1 MTPEFDE
8 EVVFENSP
16 LYQYLQDLGH
26 TDFEVCSSVS
36 QKAKQCAVEE
46 GQKERTV
53 HVAQKQGIL
62 SKLVEFFRSWF
73 PFPQYK
79 KDDDILH
86 RLDVGFRFDTLR
98 TILQQEV
105 LLQEDVELIEF
116 LDPSILSAGQ
126 CKQQEN
132 GRLPTLR
139 SLATP
144 NIWDVSLLLAFVS
157 ALLMLPSWWK
167 ESSWLP
173 WGLVLLAY
181 AIFRVWGTWKTAKL
195 QMSLRKYCVQLEETV
210 ANSRAFTNLVRKA
223 LRLIQETEVISR
235 GFTLLLDRVSAA
247 CPFNKAGQ
255 HPSQHLIGLRK
266 AVYRSVRANFR
277 ASRLA
282 TLYMLKNYP
291 LNSESD
297 NVTSYICVV
306 PFKELGLGLSEE
318 QVSEEEA
325 HNLTDGFSL
334 PALKVL
340 FQLWVGQSSEF
351 FRRLVLLLSPANA
364 SPKPLIS
371 PERLPHH
378 ILSDVTQGLP
388 HTHAACLEELK
399 RSYEFYRYFETQHQ
413 SGFERPTRT
422 KQKSREL
429 NSLQTA
435 VRSLQLHLKAL
446 LNEVIILEDELEKLV
461 STKETPELTTE
472 AHQVLEQKLKFIQ
485 PHMQASNS
493 CWEEAISQVEKMSG
507 KNPNK
512 KGKLEAFCDNLQ
524 RTTVPLMQPTIY
536 IEDRDPIPEEQELE
550 AYVDYS
556 DMDNEYNREA
566 FDCFSQEE
574 RERQKREREE
584 SKRVLQELKS
594 VLGFKASEAERQKW
608 KQLLF
613 SDHAAVKPL
622 SPVESLKLLSNLESH
637 MNSDTEKQNC
647 SQSCDKSEEIDSN
660 PKVNAADKSRTEY
673 LYEDPEMEKNKDST
687 SEEGISTGAEERMCY
702 QYEGE
707 VEDLKPSDTDVIEVS
722 QPPSKDALHS
732 KIKHRLAQ
740 LHISTDFNFTS
751 GLAAQVAARSFTFT
765 TMQEQ
770 TFGDDDEEEEEEEEE
785 EEKEEEK
792 RQEHEGLVEDF
803 ENEGRG
809 SESEGK
815 VKV

>member
-1 MTPEFDE
+1 MFLSVTE
-8 EVVFENSP
+8 
-16 LYQYLQDLGH
+16 GRAM
-26 TDFEVCSSVS
+26 CSSR
-36 QKAKQCAVEE
+36 KPKGADCACCPE
-46 GQKERTV
+46 
-53 HVAQKQGIL
+53 GIL

-73 PFPQYK
+73 PFLQYK
-79 KDDDILH
+79 KNNDILH

-132 GRLPTLR
+132 RQLPTLR

-144 NIWDVSLLLAFVS
+144 NIWDVSLFLAFVS
-157 ALLMLPSWWK
+157 ALLMFPSWWK
-167 ESSWLP
+167 ESSWLLCGP
-173 WGLVLLAY
+173 VLLLY
-181 AIFRVWGTWKTAKL
+181 AVFRVWGTWRTAKL
-195 QMSLRKYCVQLEETV
+195 QMSLRKYCLQLEETV

-277 ASRLA
+277 AARLA

-351 FRRLVLLLSPANA
+351 FRRLALLLSPANA
-364 SPKPLIS
+364 SPKPLVS

-378 ILSDVTQGLP
+378 ILRDVTQGLP

-413 SGFERPTRT
+413 SGLEWPART
-422 KQKSREL
+422 KQESREL

-472 AHQVLEQKLKFIQ
+472 ARQVLEQKLKFIQ
-485 PHMQASNS
+485 PHIQASNS
-493 CWEEAISQVEKMSG
+493 CWEEAISQVEKISG
-507 KNPNK
+507 RNPNK
-512 KGKLEAFCDNLQ
+512 KGKIEVSCDNLQ
-524 RTTVPLMQPTIY
+524 HTTVPLTQPAIY
-536 IEDRDPIPEEQELE
+536 IENKDPIPEEQELE

-556 DMDNEYNREA
+556 DTDNEYKRED
-566 FDCFSQEE
+566 FYCFSQEE
-574 RERQKREREE
+574 RERQERERQE

-594 VLGFKASEAERQKW
+594 VLGFKASEIERQKW

-613 SDHAAVKPL
+613 SEHAAVKPL
-622 SPVESLKLLSNLESH
+622 SPVEPLKLLNNVESH
-637 MNSDTEKQNC
+637 MNSDTEKQDY
-647 SQSCDKSEEIDSN
+647 SQSCDKSEEKDSN
-660 PKVNAADKSRTEY
+660 PEVNAADKSRTEY

-687 SEEGISTGAEERMCY
+687 AAKDVSTGAEERMYYHC
-702 QYEGE
+702 EGE
-707 VEDLKPSDTDVIEVS
+707 AEELKPSSVDGVEAS
-722 QPPSKDALHS
+722 QPPSKDTLHS
-732 KIKHRLAQ
+732 KIKDRLAQ

-765 TMQEQ
+765 TMQEE
-770 TFGDDDEEEEEEEEE
+770 TFGDDGEEEVEEEENT
-785 EEKEEEK
+785 
-792 RQEHEGLVEDF
+792 QENEDLVENC
-803 ENEGRG
+803 ENEERG

-815 VKV
+815 V

>member
-1 MTPEFDE
+1 MCSNYVLTRRKKVPCGLLC
-8 EVVFENSP
+8 P
-16 LYQYLQDLGH
+16 GH
-26 TDFEVCSSVS
+26 CRLSW
-36 QKAKQCAVEE
+36 AVP
-46 GQKERTV
+46 Q
-53 HVAQKQGIL
+53 QGIL

-79 KDDDILH
+79 KNDDILH
-86 RLDVGFRFDTLR
+86 RLDVGFRVDTLR

-132 GRLPTLR
+132 RQLPTLR

-144 NIWDVSLLLAFVS
+144 NIWDVSLFLAFVS

-167 ESSWLP
+167 ESSWLL
-173 WGLVLLAY
+173 WGLVLLVY
-181 AIFRVWGTWKTAKL
+181 AVFRVWGTWRTAKL
-195 QMSLRKYCVQLEETV
+195 QMSLRKYCIQLEETV

-364 SPKPLIS
+364 SPKPLVS

-388 HTHAACLEELK
+388 HTHAACLEELR

-413 SGFERPTRT
+413 SGLEWPPRT

-485 PHMQASNS
+485 PHIQASNS

-507 KNPNK
+507 RNTSK
-512 KGKLEAFCDNLQ
+512 KGKIEVSCDNLQ
-524 RTTVPLMQPTIY
+524 RTTVPLTQPAIY
-536 IEDRDPIPEEQELE
+536 IENKDPIPEEQELE

-556 DMDNEYNREA
+556 DTDNEYKRED
-566 FDCFSQEE
+566 FYCFSQEE
-574 RERQKREREE
+574 RERQERERQE

-594 VLGFKASEAERQKW
+594 VLGFKASEIERQKW

-613 SDHAAVKPL
+613 SEHAAVKPL
-622 SPVESLKLLSNLESH
+622 PSVEPLKLLNNLESH
-637 MNSDTEKQNC
+637 MNSDTEKQDC
-647 SQSCDKSEEIDSN
+647 SQSGDKSEEKDSN
-660 PKVNAADKSRTEY
+660 LQVTAADKSRTEY
-673 LYEDPEMEKNKDST
+673 LYEDPEMEKNKNGTAD
-687 SEEGISTGAEERMCY
+687 EDVSTGTEERMCY
-702 QYEGE
+702 QSEGE
-707 VEDLKPSDTDVIEVS
+707 AEELKPSSMDGVEVS

-732 KIKHRLAQ
+732 KIKQRLAQ
-740 LHISTDFNFTS
+740 LHISTDLNFTS

-765 TMQEQ
+765 TMQEE
-770 TFGDDDEEEEEEEEE
+770 TFGDEGEEEE
-785 EEKEEEK
+785 EEKT
-792 RQEHEGLVEDF
+792 QEHEDLVEDCK
-803 ENEGRG
+803 NEDGG

-815 VKV
+815 V

>member
-1 MTPEFDE
+1 MTPDFDE

-26 TDFEVCSSVS
+26 TDFEVCSAVS
-36 QKAKQCAVEE
+36 QKTEQCTAEE
-46 GQKERTV
+46 GQQGQT
-53 HVAQKQGIL
+53 AQTTQKQGNL
-62 SKLVEFFRSWF
+62 SKLPELFRSWF
-73 PFPQYK
+73 PFSPCKK
-79 KDDDILH
+79 KDDILY
-86 RLDVGFRFDTLR
+86 RLDVGFRLDALR

-105 LLQEDVELIEF
+105 LLQEDVELIEL
-116 LDPSILSAGQ
+116 LDPSILSGGQ
-126 CKQQEN
+126 SKQQEN
-132 GRLPTLR
+132 GHLPTLR

-157 ALLMLPSWWK
+157 AFIVLPSWW
-167 ESSWLP
+167 SWSFWLV
-173 WGLVLLAY
+173 WGLILSVY
-181 AIFRVWGTWKTAKL
+181 VVVRVWGTWRTAKL
-195 QMSLRKYCVQLEETV
+195 QMSLRKYSLQLEDTV
-210 ANSRAFTNLVRKA
+210 AHSRAFTNLVRKA

-291 LNSESD
+291 LNSETD
-297 NVTSYICVV
+297 NVTNYICVV

-351 FRRLVLLLSPANA
+351 FRRLVLLLSSTNA
-364 SPKPLIS
+364 SPKPLIT
-371 PERLPHH
+371 PEHLPHH

-413 SGFERPTRT
+413 SGLERSTKR

-429 NSLQTA
+429 NSLHIA

-461 STKETPELTTE
+461 SSKETQELPTE
-472 AHQVLEQKLKFIQ
+472 ACQVLEQKLKLIQ
-485 PHMQASNS
+485 PHVQASNS
-493 CWEEAISQVEKMSG
+493 CWEEAISQVEKMG
-507 KNPNK
+507 RRNPDI
-512 KGKLEAFCDNLQ
+512 KGKPEVSFDNTHCTMLPLLQ
-524 RTTVPLMQPTIY
+524 STLH
-536 IEDRDPIPEEQELE
+536 IEDKDPVPEEQELE
-550 AYVDYS
+550 AYVEDT
-556 DMDNEYNREA
+556 DMDSEYRTDD
-566 FDCFSQEE
+566 FYCFSQEE
-574 RERQKREREE
+574 RERQRHEREE

-622 SPVESLKLLSNLESH
+622 SPVEPVEPINNLESP
-637 MNSDTEKQNC
+637 MNSDIGKQDGIQGSDDSEERDSNAKPHATEKR
-647 SQSCDKSEEIDSN
+647 
-660 PKVNAADKSRTEY
+660 RTEY
-673 LYEDPEMEKNKDST
+673 LFEDPVMVENKDIAPG
-687 SEEGISTGAEERMCY
+687 EGASPVAEKRTCY
-702 QYEGE
+702 QCEGE
-707 VEDLKPSDTDVIEVS
+707 GEESILPIVDGLETS
-722 QPPSKDALHS
+722 QTPLRDALQS
-732 KIKHRLAQ
+732 SIKHRLAQ

-751 GLAAQVAARSFTFT
+751 GLAAQVAARSLTFT

-770 TFGDDDEEEEEEEEE
+770 TFGDEEAAEEEMQDSENHM
-785 EEKEEEK
+785 
-792 RQEHEGLVEDF
+792 QENKDEGTVS
-803 ENEGRG
+803 ENGEAL
-809 SESEGK
+809 
-815 VKV
+815 

>member
-1 MTPEFDE
+1 FQ
-8 EVVFENSP
+8 NSP

-36 QKAKQCAVEE
+36 QKAEQCAAAES
-46 GQKERTV
+46 QKERTA
-53 HVAQKQGIL
+53 HTAQKQGIL

-79 KDDDILH
+79 KNDDILH

-132 GRLPTLR
+132 RQLPTLR

-144 NIWDVSLLLAFVS
+144 NIWDVSLFLAFVS

-173 WGLVLLAY
+173 WGLVLLVY
-181 AIFRVWGTWKTAKL
+181 AVFRVWGTWRTAKL
-195 QMSLRKYCVQLEETV
+195 QMSLQKYCIQLEETV

-282 TLYMLKNYP
+282 TLYMLKKYP
-291 LNSESD
+291 FFFVKKVQHD

-351 FRRLVLLLSPANA
+351 FRRLVLLLSPAHA
-364 SPKPLIS
+364 SPKTLVS

-413 SGFERPTRT
+413 SGFERPART

-485 PHMQASNS
+485 PHIQASNS
-493 CWEEAISQVEKMSG
+493 CWEEAMSQMEKMSG
-507 KNPNK
+507 RNPNR
-512 KGKLEAFCDNLQ
+512 KGKLEVSCDNLQ
-524 RTTVPLMQPTIY
+524 PTVPLTQPAIY
-536 IEDRDPIPEEQELE
+536 IENKDPIPEEQELE

-556 DMDNEYNREA
+556 DTENEYKRGD
-566 FDCFSQEE
+566 FYCFSQEE
-574 RERQKREREE
+574 RERQERERQE

-594 VLGFKASEAERQKW
+594 VLGFKASEIERQKW

-622 SPVESLKLLSNLESH
+622 SPVEPLKLLNNLESH
-637 MNSDTEKQNC
+637 MNSDSEKQDC
-647 SQSCDKSEEIDSN
+647 SQSCDKSEEKDSN
-660 PKVNAADKSRTEY
+660 PKANGATKSRTEY
-673 LYEDPEMEKNKDST
+673 LYEEMERDKDST
-687 SEEGISTGAEERMCY
+687 TDEGVSTGAEERVCC
-702 QYEGE
+702 QHEGE
-707 VEDLKPSDTDVIEVS
+707 VEELNLSNTDGAEVS
-722 QPPSKDALHS
+722 QPPAEDALHS
-732 KIKHRLAQ
+732 KIKHKLAQ
-740 LHISTDFNFTS
+740 LHISTDLNFTS
-751 GLAAQVAARSFTFT
+751 GLAAQVAARSFT
-765 TMQEQ
+765 
-770 TFGDDDEEEEEEEEE
+770 
-785 EEKEEEK
+785 
-792 RQEHEGLVEDF
+792 
-803 ENEGRG
+803 
-809 SESEGK
+809 
-815 VKV
+815 

>member
-36 QKAKQCAVEE
+36 QKAEQCAAAER
-46 GQKERTV
+46 QKEQTV
-53 HVAQKQGIL
+53 HAAQKQGIL

-73 PFPQYK
+73 PFLQYK
-79 KDDDILH
+79 KNDDILH

-132 GRLPTLR
+132 RQLPTLR

-144 NIWDVSLLLAFVS
+144 NIWDVSLFLAFVS

-167 ESSWLP
+167 ESSWLL
-173 WGLVLLAY
+173 WGLVLLVY
-181 AIFRVWGTWKTAKL
+181 AVFRVWGTWRTAKL
-195 QMSLRKYCVQLEETV
+195 QMSLQKYCIQLEETV

-364 SPKPLIS
+364 SPKPLVS

-413 SGFERPTRT
+413 SGFEWPTRT

-429 NSLQTA
+429 NSLQAA

-446 LNEVIILEDELEKLV
+446 LNEVIILEDELEKIV

-485 PHMQASNS
+485 PHIQASNS

-507 KNPNK
+507 RNPNK
-512 KGKLEAFCDNLQ
+512 KGKLEVSCDNLQ
-524 RTTVPLMQPTIY
+524 RTTVPLTQPAIY
-536 IEDRDPIPEEQELE
+536 IENKDPIPEEQELE

-556 DMDNEYNREA
+556 DTENEYKRED
-566 FDCFSQEE
+566 FYCFSQEE
-574 RERQKREREE
+574 RERQERERQE

-594 VLGFKASEAERQKW
+594 VLGFKASEIERQKW

-613 SDHAAVKPL
+613 SDHGV
-622 SPVESLKLLSNLESH
+622 
-637 MNSDTEKQNC
+637 
-647 SQSCDKSEEIDSN
+647 KSEWN
-660 PKVNAADKSRTEY
+660 
-673 LYEDPEMEKNKDST
+673 
-687 SEEGISTGAEERMCY
+687 
-702 QYEGE
+702 
-707 VEDLKPSDTDVIEVS
+707 
-722 QPPSKDALHS
+722 
-732 KIKHRLAQ
+732 
-740 LHISTDFNFTS
+740 
-751 GLAAQVAARSFTFT
+751 
-765 TMQEQ
+765 
-770 TFGDDDEEEEEEEEE
+770 
-785 EEKEEEK
+785 
-792 RQEHEGLVEDF
+792 
-803 ENEGRG
+803 
-809 SESEGK
+809 
-815 VKV
+815 

>member
-36 QKAKQCAVEE
+36 QKAEQCAAAER
-46 GQKERTV
+46 QKEWTV
-53 HVAQKQGIL
+53 HAAQKQGIL

-73 PFPQYK
+73 PFLQYK
-79 KDDDILH
+79 KNDDILH

-132 GRLPTLR
+132 RQLPTLR

-144 NIWDVSLLLAFVS
+144 NIWDVSLFLAFVS

-167 ESSWLP
+167 ESSWLL
-173 WGLVLLAY
+173 WGLVLLVY
-181 AIFRVWGTWKTAKL
+181 AVFRVWGTWRTAKL
-195 QMSLRKYCVQLEETV
+195 QMSLRKYCIQLEETV

-364 SPKPLIS
+364 SPKPLVS

-413 SGFERPTRT
+413 SGFEWPTRT

-429 NSLQTA
+429 NSLQAA

-485 PHMQASNS
+485 PHIQASNS

-507 KNPNK
+507 RNPNK
-512 KGKLEAFCDNLQ
+512 KGKLEVSCDNLQ
-524 RTTVPLMQPTIY
+524 RTTVPLTQPALY
-536 IEDRDPIPEEQELE
+536 IENKDPIPEEQELE

-556 DMDNEYNREA
+556 DTENEYKRED
-566 FDCFSQEE
+566 FYCFSQEE
-574 RERQKREREE
+574 RERQERERQE

-594 VLGFKASEAERQKW
+594 VLGFKASEIERQKW

-613 SDHAAVKPL
+613 SDHEAVSYLRRRK
-622 SPVESLKLLSNLESH
+622 ES
-637 MNSDTEKQNC
+637 
-647 SQSCDKSEEIDSN
+647 
-660 PKVNAADKSRTEY
+660 R
-673 LYEDPEMEKNKDST
+673 
-687 SEEGISTGAEERMCY
+687 
-702 QYEGE
+702 
-707 VEDLKPSDTDVIEVS
+707 
-722 QPPSKDALHS
+722 
-732 KIKHRLAQ
+732 
-740 LHISTDFNFTS
+740 
-751 GLAAQVAARSFTFT
+751 
-765 TMQEQ
+765 
-770 TFGDDDEEEEEEEEE
+770 
-785 EEKEEEK
+785 
-792 RQEHEGLVEDF
+792 
-803 ENEGRG
+803 
-809 SESEGK
+809 
-815 VKV
+815 

>member
-26 TDFEVCSSVS
+26 TDFEVCSSAS
-36 QKAKQCAVEE
+36 QKAEQCAAAEKE
-46 GQKERTV
+46 KERTV
-53 HVAQKQGIL
+53 RAAQKQGIL

-79 KDDDILH
+79 KNDDILH
-86 RLDVGFRFDTLR
+86 RLDVGFRVDTLR

-132 GRLPTLR
+132 RQLPTLR

-144 NIWDVSLLLAFVS
+144 NIWDVSLFLAFVS

-167 ESSWLP
+167 ESSWLL
-173 WGLVLLAY
+173 WGLVLLVY
-181 AIFRVWGTWKTAKL
+181 AVFRVWGTWRTAKL
-195 QMSLRKYCVQLEETV
+195 QMSLRKYCIQLEETV

-364 SPKPLIS
+364 SPKPLVS

-388 HTHAACLEELK
+388 HTHAACLEELR

-413 SGFERPTRT
+413 SGLEWPPRT

-485 PHMQASNS
+485 PHIQASNS

-507 KNPNK
+507 RNTSK
-512 KGKLEAFCDNLQ
+512 KGKIEVSCDNLQ
-524 RTTVPLMQPTIY
+524 RTTVPLTQPAIY
-536 IEDRDPIPEEQELE
+536 IENKDPIPEEQELE

-556 DMDNEYNREA
+556 DTDNEYKRED
-566 FDCFSQEE
+566 FYCFSQEE
-574 RERQKREREE
+574 RERQERERQE

-594 VLGFKASEAERQKW
+594 VLGFKASEIERQKW

-613 SDHAAVKPL
+613 SEHGV
-622 SPVESLKLLSNLESH
+622 
-637 MNSDTEKQNC
+637 
-647 SQSCDKSEEIDSN
+647 KSEWN
-660 PKVNAADKSRTEY
+660 
-673 LYEDPEMEKNKDST
+673 
-687 SEEGISTGAEERMCY
+687 
-702 QYEGE
+702 
-707 VEDLKPSDTDVIEVS
+707 
-722 QPPSKDALHS
+722 
-732 KIKHRLAQ
+732 
-740 LHISTDFNFTS
+740 
-751 GLAAQVAARSFTFT
+751 
-765 TMQEQ
+765 
-770 TFGDDDEEEEEEEEE
+770 
-785 EEKEEEK
+785 
-792 RQEHEGLVEDF
+792 
-803 ENEGRG
+803 
-809 SESEGK
+809 
-815 VKV
+815 

>member
-1 MTPEFDE
+1 
-8 EVVFENSP
+8 
-16 LYQYLQDLGH
+16 Q
-26 TDFEVCSSVS
+26 
-36 QKAKQCAVEE
+36 
-46 GQKERTV
+46 
-53 HVAQKQGIL
+53 QGIL

-79 KDDDILH
+79 KNDDILH

-132 GRLPTLR
+132 RQLPTLR

-144 NIWDVSLLLAFVS
+144 NIWDVSLFLAFVS
-157 ALLMLPSWWK
+157 ALLMFPSWWE
-167 ESSWLP
+167 ESSWLLCTP
-173 WGLVLLAY
+173 LLLY
-181 AIFRVWGTWKTAKL
+181 AAARVWGTWRTAKL
-195 QMSLRKYCVQLEETV
+195 QMSLRKHCIQLEETV

-277 ASRLA
+277 AARLA
-282 TLYMLKNYP
+282 TLYMLKKYP
-291 LNSESD
+291 SSKNPPLQSD

-351 FRRLVLLLSPANA
+351 FRRLALLLSPANA
-364 SPKPLIS
+364 CPEPSAC
-371 PERLPHH
+371 PERLPHR
-378 ILSDVTQGLP
+378 ILRDVAQGLP
-388 HTHAACLEELK
+388 GTHAACLAELR

-413 SGFERPTRT
+413 AGLQWAARG
-422 KQKSREL
+422 KQQCREL

-472 AHQVLEQKLKFIQ
+472 ARQVLEQKLKFLQ
-485 PHMQASNS
+485 PHIQASNS

-507 KNPNK
+507 RNPNK
-512 KGKLEAFCDNLQ
+512 KGKIEVSCDNLQ
-524 RTTVPLMQPTIY
+524 HTTVPLTQPAIY
-536 IEDRDPIPEEQELE
+536 IENKDPIPEEQELE

-556 DMDNEYNREA
+556 DTDNEYKTED
-566 FDCFSQEE
+566 FYCFSQEE
-574 RERQKREREE
+574 RERQERERQE

-594 VLGFKASEAERQKW
+594 VLGFKASEIERQKW

-613 SDHAAVKPL
+613 S
-622 SPVESLKLLSNLESH
+622 
-637 MNSDTEKQNC
+637 
-647 SQSCDKSEEIDSN
+647 
-660 PKVNAADKSRTEY
+660 
-673 LYEDPEMEKNKDST
+673 
-687 SEEGISTGAEERMCY
+687 
-702 QYEGE
+702 
-707 VEDLKPSDTDVIEVS
+707 
-722 QPPSKDALHS
+722 
-732 KIKHRLAQ
+732 
-740 LHISTDFNFTS
+740 
-751 GLAAQVAARSFTFT
+751 
-765 TMQEQ
+765 
-770 TFGDDDEEEEEEEEE
+770 
-785 EEKEEEK
+785 
-792 RQEHEGLVEDF
+792 EH
-803 ENEGRG
+803 
-809 SESEGK
+809 
-815 VKV
+815 